1 MNFLLGDESLM
12 ALALQRAAEKEE
24 ISIIDILL
32 KMGVTSAEHE
42 DADETANFFR
52 SKAETAN
59 FFRSKAKAD
68 FVRSWTVYTAAFFFD
83 GSTF

>member
-1 MNFLLGDESLM
+1 M

-32 KMGVTSAEHE
+32 KMGVTSNEHE
-42 DADETANFFR
+42 DADETANIFS

-59 FFRSKAKAD
+59 FIRNKTKAD
-68 FVRSWTVYTAAFFFD
+68 FARSWTVYTSINLIFIA
-83 GSTF
+83 